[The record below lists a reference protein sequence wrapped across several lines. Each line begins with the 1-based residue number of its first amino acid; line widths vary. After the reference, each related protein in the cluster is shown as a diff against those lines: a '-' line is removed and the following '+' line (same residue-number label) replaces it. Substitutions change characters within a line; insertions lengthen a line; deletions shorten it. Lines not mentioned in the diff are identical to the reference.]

1 MVPPRGDEAA
11 SSNRKRNT
19 SGTTSAVPSKK
30 SSTSPAKKTPIIIN
44 YGLLEEKQAK
54 ERSPIQDSKNF
65 ELTCNQMKEVLAKV
79 YETKQ
84 SGRKSTEVL
93 SELKTDF
100 LMHFL
105 TLKKL
110 NRLDKLR
117 TKHCRDSTIEAKAKV
132 DSLGL
137 QLQNLRYEVL
147 HLQKEVNKCTN
158 YKSLDQTI
166 DLVSEQEFY
175 EKAPEE
181 VSNIEKTLNDEHLKR
196 LARLEYEKLQ
206 REEQSQELKTVEN
219 ERNALENHI
228 DKKRENL
235 SNLKPQLATILSAT
249 EPVQTFLNMPFNE
262 KRDQLEL
269 AKYLPAPLFTLFS
282 ETRAYSQ
289 ACDPDVTVKIEGD
302 LDDAK
307 AEFSS
312 NLRKRMAA
320 TGDTLEDDDEEAKED
335 EDEEDSKKKKKK
347 AGISKSGTLDE
358 KIKKVLAC
366 HPLKVV
372 LQVKLKNHEN
382 MVLLTFSHL
391 TELQV
396 VSVKVKLVLDQECR
410 GFGGDREVMQAQ
422 NLLSHLLMANDNG
435 IQCPSPAFN
444 YILKKARIE
453 PQTPSQLGH
462 VGSMYFWAQNLSG
475 LQFPT
480 KLMDDVSYD
489 ENFVVNSDASVCQP
503 IVEKTIEAIRERL
516 LSRIF
521 LQREISLLEK
531 SKLISVDPE
540 VPENMKWHFPSKISS
555 TIRAWA
561 SVNWEQYVALD
572 VTKHLV
578 ESGAVDEND
587 FLFRLQIN
595 RDSAASLIALIAVK
609 PDHPVSPPVFCLN
622 LHWNGEYNLHNSEY
636 IRYLE
641 RTINYG
647 FVHLLEEGSKNQDK
661 YQMLGLQ
668 IKKLMSCCDVL
679 LESWQLHGE
688 NSDNKQDFAREKIFI
703 HTVRGKRRLPP
714 LSYDP
719 SSQIFSQ

>member
-11 SSNRKRNT
+11 SNRKRNT
-19 SGTTSAVPSKK
+19 SGTTSTVPSKK
-30 SSTSPAKKTPIIIN
+30 SNTSPAKKTPIIIN

-54 ERSPIQDSKNF
+54 ERSPSQDSKNF
-65 ELTCNQMKEVLAKV
+65 EDTCNKMKDILSKVHEV
-79 YETKQ
+79 KQ
-84 SGRKSTEVL
+84 SGRKSSDVL

-100 LMHFL
+100 LMQFM

-117 TKHCRDSTIEAKAKV
+117 TKHSRDSTIEAKAMV

-137 QLQNLRYEVL
+137 QLQNLHYEVL

-158 YKSLDQTI
+158 YKSLDQSI
-166 DLVSEQEFY
+166 DLVPENEFY
-175 EKAPEE
+175 ENAPEE
-181 VSNIEKTLNDEHLKR
+181 ISCQEKTQTDEHLKR

-206 REEQSQELKTVEN
+206 REEQSQELKKIEG
-219 ERNALENHI
+219 ERDSLESHI

-235 SNLKPQLATILSAT
+235 SNLNPQLATILSAT
-249 EPVQTFLNMPFNE
+249 EPVQAFLNMPFNHE
-262 KRDQLEL
+262 KDQLEL

-289 ACDPDVTVKIEGD
+289 ACDSNATVKIEGD
-302 LDDAK
+302 LDEAK

-312 NLRKRMAA
+312 NLRKRMAT
-320 TGDTLEDDDEEAKED
+320 TGDAFEDDDEEAKEE

-347 AGISKSGTLDE
+347 QTNSKSTTLEE
-358 KIKKVLAC
+358 KTKKVLSS

-372 LQVKLKNHEN
+372 LQVKLKNLEN

-396 VSVKVKLVLDQECR
+396 VSVKVKLQLDQECR
-410 GFGGDREVMQAQ
+410 GFGGHREVMQAQ
-422 NLLSHLLMANDNG
+422 NLLSHLLIANDNG
-435 IQCPSPAFN
+435 IDCPNPAYN
-444 YILKKARIE
+444 YNLKKAGID
-453 PQTPSQLGH
+453 PQKPSQLGH
-462 VGSMYFWAQNLSG
+462 VGSMYFWAQNLAG
-475 LQFPT
+475 LQFPS
-480 KLMDDVSYD
+480 KLMDLWIMDD
-489 ENFVVNSDASVCQP
+489 ENFVVNSDASICQP

-516 LSRIF
+516 LSRIH

-540 VPENMKWHFPSKISS
+540 VPENLKSHFPPKISS

-578 ESGAVDEND
+578 DSGAVDEND

-595 RDSAASLIALIAVK
+595 RDTAASLIALIAVK
-609 PDHPVSPPVFCLN
+609 PDHPSSPPVFCLN
-622 LHWNGEYNLHNSEY
+622 LHWNGEHNMHNSEY

-647 FVHLLEEGSKNQDK
+647 FVYLLESKNRDK

-668 IKKLMSCCDVL
+668 IKKLMACCDVL
-679 LESWQLHGE
+679 LESWQLQG
-688 NSDNKQDFAREKIFI
+688 DNEKQDFAREKIFI

-714 LSYDP
+714 LSYDS

>member
-1 MVPPRGDEAA
+1 MVF
-11 SSNRKRNT
+11 S
-19 SGTTSAVPSKK
+19 VQVQPS
-30 SSTSPAKKTPIIIN
+30 T
-44 YGLLEEKQAK
+44 
-54 ERSPIQDSKNF
+54 
-65 ELTCNQMKEVLAKV
+65 
-79 YETKQ
+79 
-84 SGRKSTEVL
+84 
-93 SELKTDF
+93 
-100 LMHFL
+100 
-105 TLKKL
+105 
-110 NRLDKLR
+110 
-117 TKHCRDSTIEAKAKV
+117 
-132 DSLGL
+132 
-137 QLQNLRYEVL
+137 
-147 HLQKEVNKCTN
+147 
-158 YKSLDQTI
+158 
-166 DLVSEQEFY
+166 
-175 EKAPEE
+175 
-181 VSNIEKTLNDEHLKR
+181 
-196 LARLEYEKLQ
+196 
-206 REEQSQELKTVEN
+206 
-219 ERNALENHI
+219 
-228 DKKRENL
+228 
-235 SNLKPQLATILSAT
+235 
-249 EPVQTFLNMPFNE
+249 
-262 KRDQLEL
+262 
-269 AKYLPAPLFTLFS
+269 
-282 ETRAYSQ
+282 
-289 ACDPDVTVKIEGD
+289 
-302 LDDAK
+302 
-307 AEFSS
+307 
-312 NLRKRMAA
+312 
-320 TGDTLEDDDEEAKED
+320 
-335 EDEEDSKKKKKK
+335 
-347 AGISKSGTLDE
+347 
-358 KIKKVLAC
+358 
-366 HPLKVV
+366 
-372 LQVKLKNHEN
+372 
-382 MVLLTFSHL
+382 TFS
-391 TELQV
+391 
-396 VSVKVKLVLDQECR
+396 
-410 GFGGDREVMQAQ
+410 
-422 NLLSHLLMANDNG
+422 
-435 IQCPSPAFN
+435 
-444 YILKKARIE
+444 KKARIE

-647 FVHLLEEGSKNQDK
+647 FA
-661 YQMLGLQ
+661 